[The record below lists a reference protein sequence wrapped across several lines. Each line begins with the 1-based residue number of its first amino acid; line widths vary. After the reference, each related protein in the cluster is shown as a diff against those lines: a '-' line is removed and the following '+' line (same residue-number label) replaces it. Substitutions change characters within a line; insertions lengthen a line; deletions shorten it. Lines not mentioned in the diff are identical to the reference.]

1 MSTAAGSLAQDM
13 LLAFRDQ
20 QLSDITVMA
29 FGQTF
34 HLHRLILLRSG
45 YFRSLILGQAEW
57 IEKSRQ
63 AITIKFDDP
72 FVTLQSFLRVVYWL
86 YGIDFHFPEGC
97 APITFQ

>member
-1 MSTAAGSLAQDM
+1 MSSAAGSLAQDM
-13 LLAFRDQ
+13 LLAFHDQ

-45 YFRSLILGQAEW
+45 YFRTLILGQGDW

-72 FVTLQSFLRVVYWL
+72 YVTLQSFQRIIHWL
-86 YGIDFHFPEGC
+86 YGIDFHFPEGA
-97 APITFQ
+97 API